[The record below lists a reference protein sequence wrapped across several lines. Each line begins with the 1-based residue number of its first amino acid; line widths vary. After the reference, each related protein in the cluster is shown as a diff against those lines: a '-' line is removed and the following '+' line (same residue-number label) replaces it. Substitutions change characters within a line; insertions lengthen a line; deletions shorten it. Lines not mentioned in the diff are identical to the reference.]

1 MFEKLF
7 KKTFYY
13 LISSI
18 FILSGVSCI
27 VYYLMNNITILSVL
41 IGIIGF
47 MLIEPAFT
55 HYAKRIQEY
64 LENK

>member
-13 LISSI
+13 IVGAI
-18 FILSGVSCI
+18 FIVTGVSCI
-27 VYYLMNNITILSVL
+27 AYYLMSDISIWSIITGVF
-41 IGIIGF
+41 GF

-64 LENK
+64 LENE